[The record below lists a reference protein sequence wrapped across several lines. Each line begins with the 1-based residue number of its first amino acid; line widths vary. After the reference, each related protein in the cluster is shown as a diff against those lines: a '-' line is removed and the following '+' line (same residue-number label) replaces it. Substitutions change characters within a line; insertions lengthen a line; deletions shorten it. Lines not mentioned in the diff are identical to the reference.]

1 MAADEAA
8 IVRQTRTPWASATV
22 SYGYVIP
29 RKHDCSDTE
38 KSTTLNFSMVTE
50 SGADD
55 VARARELVL
64 TYGWNSVCFQI
75 LNPGF
80 SYWFSPEGDA
90 VVGFVRDPVRRIR
103 VVGGAP
109 ICAEAR
115 LPAVVQTWEADSRRA
130 GDTVCYLCAADRL
143 WETLRSERFATS
155 HASVALGAQPVWNP
169 QRWPVILAAQS
180 SLRQQI
186 RRAAN
191 KGVCIEEWEPTRAA
205 AAPELRRCLETWLG
219 ARRLPPLR
227 FLAEPHTLDRLEER
241 RVFVAVQKGN
251 VVGFLIASPVP
262 RRDGWLF
269 EQVIRCADAPNGT
282 AESLI
287 DLAMRRVADD
297 GAQYVTLG
305 LVPLARRGTAAF
317 PVQNPLWLRLVL
329 SWARAH
335 GRRFWNFDGL
345 EAFKAKFHPE
355 EWEPIF
361 AIASQRRFTPRLL
374 LGIARAF
381 HPDAERISAPQA
393 FGHILSDALS
403 QEWQRLRSPAAGLPT
418 TKSK

>member
-1 MAADEAA
+1 
-8 IVRQTRTPWASATV
+8 
-22 SYGYVIP
+22 
-29 RKHDCSDTE
+29 
-38 KSTTLNFSMVTE
+38 MVTGSSTDE
-50 SGADD
+50 
-55 VARARELVL
+55 VAHARKLVL
-64 TYGWNSVCFQI
+64 AYGWNAVCFQI

-109 ICAEAR
+109 ICAQER
-115 LPAVVQTWEADSRRA
+115 LTSVVQAWEAESRQA
-130 GDTVCYLCAADRL
+130 GDDVCYLCAADRL
-143 WETLRSERFATS
+143 LEALRSGQFS
-155 HASVALGAQPVWNP
+155 LHHASVSLGAQPIWNP
-169 QRWPVILAAQS
+169 QRWPTILAAQS

-191 KGVCIEEWEPTRAA
+191 KGVRVEEWEPVRAA
-205 AAPELRRCLETWLG
+205 AAPELRACLEGWLV
-219 ARRLPPLR
+219 ARHLPPLR

-241 RVFVAVQKGN
+241 RVFVAERAGN

-262 RRDGWLF
+262 CRVGWLF
-269 EQVIRCADAPNGT
+269 EQVIRCMDAPNGT

-287 DLAMRRVADD
+287 DFAMRTVADD
-297 GAQYVTLG
+297 GAEYVTLG
-305 LVPLARRGTAAF
+305 LVPLAQRGTAIF

-329 SWARAH
+329 AWARAH

-355 EWEPIF
+355 AWEPIF
-361 AIASQRRFTPRLL
+361 AIANRSRFTPRLL

-381 HPDAERISAPQA
+381 HPDADRLSAPRA
-393 FGHILSDALS
+393 FAHIIGDALS
-403 QEWQRLRSPAAGLPT
+403 QEFQRLRAPANEIRS